1 MPNGAIGEEHSAR
14 PSGDVR
20 VIAFYLPQYHRISEN
35 DHWWGEGFTEWT
47 NVRKARPNFVGHYQP
62 HIPGEL
68 GYYDLSDPAVRKRQ
82 AALAREH
89 GIYGFCYY
97 HYWFNGK
104 RLLERP
110 FDAVLASGEP
120 DLPFC
125 VCWAN
130 ENWTRRWDGHDQDVL
145 IAQRY
150 SFDDSRAFIH
160 SLFAAFRDR
169 RYIRIDGR
177 PLLLVYK
184 PVLIPDL
191 AATIALWR
199 EECSRAGVGD
209 PYVVG
214 ALTSTVR
221 DPDKAGIDAAVEF
234 PPHGHFAECINGQLS
249 FTNARFAGAVFNF
262 RSYVTQL
269 MTQGAPPFKV
279 FRTVLPGWD
288 NTARRQDDGS
298 TFVGSPPELFQYW
311 LERVVQQTRL
321 RFRGEER
328 LVFVNAW
335 NEWGE
340 GCHLEPDQ
348 RFGRAHLEAVRN
360 ALAVPQPEIPARPL
374 WRDMLADADH
384 ARMGARLARATSRSS
399 ASAPPRVSVVM
410 PAYNHERF
418 VVKALDSVVA
428 QSVRDL
434 EIVAVDDGSLDR
446 TATLLDEYIA
456 RAPMAM
462 TLVRQSNQGAF
473 AAINHGLALAR
484 GEFVAILNSDDM
496 FAPMR
501 LERLLEAMRERRADF
516 AFSGTLF
523 IDDNGAEL
531 GAESIYVDEL
541 RERIERCAHLSNP
554 LLALIRDNV
563 SISSGNFVFRRALLE
578 KTGGFAAFRVCHDW
592 DFILAASYYTPLAF
606 VPEPLYSYRV
616 HRDNTFA
623 GQRLLAQ
630 LEVDQL
636 RAGFFAAIGSH
647 PAMLDARLRRRLIEE
662 IRRTGC
668 AEFLPTALRIPDE
681 VEL

>member
-1 MPNGAIGEEHSAR
+1 M
-14 PSGDVR
+14 R
-20 VIAFYLPQYHRISEN
+20 VIAFYLPQYHRIPEN

-47 NVRKARPNFVGHYQP
+47 NVRKALPNFTGHYQP
-62 HIPGEL
+62 HVPGEM
-68 GYYDLSDPAVRKRQ
+68 GYYDLSDPGVRERQ

-104 RLLERP
+104 RLLQRP
-110 FDAVLASGEP
+110 FDAVLESGEP
-120 DLPFC
+120 DFPFC

-145 IAQRY
+145 IAQQY
-150 SFDDSRAFIH
+150 SLDDSRAFIR

-169 RYIRIDGR
+169 RYIRIEGR

-184 PVLIPDL
+184 PILIPDL

-199 EECSRAGVGD
+199 EECVAAGIGD

-214 ALTSTVR
+214 ALTSPVI
-221 DPDKAGIDAAVEF
+221 DLGKSGIDAAAEF

-249 FTNARFAGAVFNF
+249 FTNTQFAGAVFNF
-262 RSYVTQL
+262 RSYVSQL
-269 MTQGAPPFKV
+269 LTQGAPPFKV

-288 NTARRQDDGS
+288 NTARRQDNGS
-298 TFVGSPPELFQYW
+298 TFVGSSPELFQYW

-321 RFRGEER
+321 RFQGDER
-328 LVFVNAW
+328 LIFVNAW

-348 RFGRAHLEAVRN
+348 RFGRAYLEAVRN
-360 ALAVPQPEIPARPL
+360 SLAVPQPEIPVRPR
-374 WRDMLADADH
+374 WRDMLARVRQAPIE
-384 ARMGARLARATSRSS
+384 AQVVRSSSRSG
-399 ASAPPRVSVVM
+399 ASAAPCISVVM

-418 VVKALDSVVA
+418 VAKALDSVVA
-428 QSVRDL
+428 QSVGDL
-434 EIVAVDDGSLDR
+434 EIIAVDDGSLDR
-446 TATLLDEYIA
+446 TAALLEEYA
-456 RAPMAM
+456 GRTPTAM
-462 TLVRQSNQGAF
+462 TVVRQLNQGAH

-501 LERLLEAMRERRADF
+501 LERLLQAMRERRADF
-516 AFSGTLF
+516 AFSACLF
-523 IDDNGAEL
+523 VDDDGAEL
-531 GAESIYVDEL
+531 GADSFYVEEL
-541 RERIERCAHLSNP
+541 RERIERCKGLSNP
-554 LLALIRDNV
+554 LLALVHTNV

-578 KTGGFAAFRVCHDW
+578 KVGGFAAFRVCHDW

-606 VPEPLYSYRV
+606 VPEPLYVYRV

-630 LEVDQL
+630 LEVDQI
-636 RAGFFAAIGSH
+636 RDRFFAAIEKH
-647 PAMLDARLRRRLIEE
+647 PAMLEARTRRRLIEE
-662 IRRTGC
+662 IRRIGC
-668 AEFLPTALRIPDE
+668 AELLPSALRVPDKIE
-681 VEL
+681 A